1 MQSPHDSFSFLQ
13 EFHWHQVTLQ
23 IFSKYIT
30 SQGKAHWNTLSKRS
44 SEQKQQYILTQKK
57 LSD

>member
-1 MQSPHDSFSFLQ
+1 MQNPHASFSLLQ

-30 SQGKAHWNTLSKRS
+30 SQVKAHWNTLSKRS
-44 SEQKQQYILTQKK
+44 SEQKQYILTQKK
-57 LSD
+57 FSN